1 MTTAERQTQDRAQ
14 DPAHGPDAAPASDA
28 APAPASGPGS
38 GPVVAAPAAPAASGE
53 TEAGAVAG
61 PLRRAFGPALGWAR
75 LHPVAVATGLAA
87 LLHLVWF
94 FAVANSGGDLA
105 AQDAWA
111 EFVGRHPDSAYN
123 LAWYGGM
130 HPVSYSVVS
139 PYVMYMIG
147 VRTTIMIAGTVS
159 AGLLAMI
166 LTRCRGAVR
175 EPLWPALAGVYGL
188 LCNAVSGRVTFGLGV
203 MFALGAVAAVFCWPR
218 KWAERRWAK
227 AAAAAPLAAL
237 ATASSPVAGL
247 FLGLIA
253 AALFLNGRRPGAYAL
268 GLAPAAVVGLSSW
281 LFPFSGTQPM
291 KLISAALPFGCAL
304 AALFLVPKGWKTV
317 RTASAIYALGVALTW
332 AIDSQVGS
340 NVTRLAM
347 LFGGAVLLA
356 ALPYE
361 AARGGEASAAPP
373 GSPASPASPAR
384 RRLLR
389 GHTRRWYGLVLALVG
404 VTAWITV
411 NSVTDIVRTTPLA
424 SWSRELAPLV
434 DQLQKANADRGRV
447 EVVPASSHRESSAFP
462 AYVNLARGWNRQA
475 DLERNP
481 LFYDDTLT
489 ADSYREWLDRWA
501 VHYVVLPADNPD
513 EGGRDEAKLV
523 REGLPYLQQ
532 VWGDANWQ
540 LFKVVNPTDLVAGP
554 ATVVRASADQLV
566 IDVKQAGRVLVRIP
580 HSPWLGLVDG
590 EGRPVA
596 PPQETAESKRAA
608 ESKKT
613 ADPKRTGAS
622 KEPEA
627 SAEPKGKQYENTAGC
642 LFSAV
647 PDATGDVW
655 TELLAPAPGEYRVA
669 AKYQLPRGTPC
680 PEELIVEVL
689 GTPERPTPQGP

>member
-1 MTTAERQTQDRAQ
+1 MTTAERQGQGQGQGQGRIQGQAL
-14 DPAHGPDAAPASDA
+14 PGGAGKAGS
-28 APAPASGPGS
+28 PGS
-38 GPVVAAPAAPAASGE
+38 PGEPGPARTQADPGPPPGPPAGQ
-53 TEAGAVAG
+53 V
-61 PLRRAFGPALGWAR
+61 RRALDWAR
-75 LHPVAVATGLAA
+75 RHPVAVATALAG
-87 LLHLVWF
+87 LLHVIWF

-139 PYVMYMIG
+139 PYVMHMIG
-147 VRTTIMIAGTVS
+147 VRTTMMIAGTVS

-188 LCNAVSGRVTFGLGV
+188 LCNALSGRVTFGLGV

-218 KWAERRWAK
+218 KWTGCKHRLHRSGCRRALGLRWAK
-227 AAAAAPLAAL
+227 AAAAAPLAAV

-247 FLGLIA
+247 FLGVIA

-268 GLAPAAVVGLSSW
+268 GLAPAAVVGLSAW

-291 KLISAALPFGCAL
+291 KLASAALPFGCAL

-317 RTASAIYALGVALTW
+317 RTASAIYAFGVALTW

-347 LFGGAVLLA
+347 LFGGVVLLA

-361 AARGGEASAAPP
+361 AAR
-373 GSPASPASPAR
+373 
-384 RRLLR
+384 
-389 GHTRRWYGLVLALVG
+389 TRRWYGLVLALTG

-434 DQLQKANADRGRV
+434 DQLQKAGADRGRV

-481 LFYDDTLT
+481 VFYDDTLT

-501 VHYVVLPADNPD
+501 VHYVVLPADKPD
-513 EGGRDEAKLV
+513 EGGKDEAKLV

-540 LFKVVNPTDLVAGP
+540 LFKVVNPTNLVDGS
-554 ATVVRASADQLV
+554 ATVVRAGADQLV
-566 IDVKQAGRVLVRIP
+566 IEVKQAGRVLVRVP

-590 EGRPVA
+590 AGKPVA
-596 PPQETAESKRAA
+596 PPQETEASKAA
-608 ESKKT
+608 EKT
-613 ADPKRTGAS
+613 T
-622 KEPEA
+622 
-627 SAEPKGKQYENTAGC
+627 PKGAVAPPKAYANTAGC
-642 LFSAV
+642 LFKA
-647 PDATGDVW
+647 PTDGTGDEW
-655 TELLAPAPGEYRVA
+655 TELLAPAPGEYRIA

-680 PEELIVEVL
+680 PEELLYEVL
-689 GTPERPTPQGP
+689 GPAERPTPPRP

>member
-1 MTTAERQTQDRAQ
+1 MTIAER
-14 DPAHGPDAAPASDA
+14 HGPGQGQGRGQGQGHGRGRGQE
-28 APAPASGPGS
+28 PAPEPEQSLRTEPAEPTLPADPTPPTVRTERPGPAGPAA
-38 GPVVAAPAAPAASGE
+38 GPV
-53 TEAGAVAG
+53 
-61 PLRRAFGPALGWAR
+61 RRALDWAR
-75 LHPVAVATGLAA
+75 RHPVVVATGVAA
-87 LLHLVWF
+87 LLHVVWF

-139 PYVMYMIG
+139 PYVMHVLG
-147 VRTTIMIAGTVS
+147 VRTTMMIAGTVS
-159 AGLLAMI
+159 AGLLALI

-188 LCNAVSGRVTFGLGV
+188 LCNALSGRVTYGLGV

-227 AAAAAPLAAL
+227 AAVAAPLAGI

-247 FLGLIA
+247 FLGVIA

-291 KLISAALPFGCAL
+291 KVLSAALPLACAL
-304 AALFLVPKGWKTV
+304 AVLFLVPKGWKTV

-347 LFGGAVLLA
+347 LFGGTVLLA

-361 AARGGEASAAPP
+361 APR
-373 GSPASPASPAR
+373 
-384 RRLLR
+384 
-389 GHTRRWYGLVLALVG
+389 TRRWYGLVLALTG

-434 DQLQKANADRGRV
+434 DQLQKAGADRGRV

-489 ADSYREWLDRWA
+489 AGTYRDWLERWA
-501 VHYVVLPADNPD
+501 VHYVVLPADKPD

-540 LFKVVNPTDLVAGP
+540 LFKVVDPTDLVAGP

-580 HSPWLGLVDG
+580 HSPWLGLVDA
-590 EGRPVA
+590 EGKPVA
-596 PPQETAESKRAA
+596 PPQETEESKEAA
-608 ESKKT
+608 KE
-613 ADPKRTGAS
+613 AS
-622 KEPEA
+622 KET
-627 SAEPKGKQYENTAGC
+627 PKPGETPVPKPKEFANTAGC
-642 LFSAV
+642 LFKAA

-680 PEELIVEVL
+680 PEELIYEVL
-689 GTPERPTPQGP
+689 GPAERPAPPRP